1 MSLISRKNS
10 IPIQALLGLVFLLTL
25 QPACSIQRKATARH
39 PDSYQIKPWSLATS
53 GIYQAVAVGDL
64 NGDQHKDIIGGSSL
78 PGTVAIW
85 YGNGRGAWSFP
96 TFLPIKGD
104 VRSIALADFD
114 TDGRPDLAFSIQGD
128 NPGIQV
134 WLNGGQEGWEKGKSP
149 NDVGN
154 FNGIRTE
161 DINGDG
167 NPDLIAAAAGIDGNG
182 GIKVWLGD
190 GRGDWPTEVGPTA
203 RDEYIDV
210 AVADFNED
218 GHLDIGGSSIRPN
231 GAIRVWLGDSEGGWS
246 ELAPFDLGNFYA
258 LTKGDLNRD
267 GHIDLYAGTYQ
278 SGIRI
283 FLGDGSGGFTQL
295 SPPVSKGNFWKVISG
310 PVYAGGGEELF
321 ASSMDSRGILIW
333 QWQCPSAVSEHHT
346 PTKERKLSRLILRKT
361 TSLSPL
367 TDGPSIR
374 SVQRTCWRSACGKE
388 WRKQNTSYRSAPMA

>member
-25 QPACSIQRKATARH
+25 QPACSIQRKATAGH

-134 WLNGGQEGWEKGKSP
+134 WLNRGQEGWEKGKSP

-210 AVADFNED
+210 AVADFSTKTAIWTLAA
-218 GHLDIGGSSIRPN
+218 HLLGRTVQFVFGWVTARGAGPN
-231 GAIRVWLGDSEGGWS
+231 W
-246 ELAPFDLGNFYA
+246 
-258 LTKGDLNRD
+258 
-267 GHIDLYAGTYQ
+267 
-278 SGIRI
+278 
-283 FLGDGSGGFTQL
+283 
-295 SPPVSKGNFWKVISG
+295 PP
-310 PVYAGGGEELF
+310 
-321 ASSMDSRGILIW
+321 LIW
-333 QWQCPSAVSEHHT
+333 AIFMRSQKETSIETGTSTCMQGHTRAVSG
-346 PTKERKLSRLILRKT
+346 SF
-361 TSLSPL
+361 
-367 TDGPSIR
+367 
-374 SVQRTCWRSACGKE
+374 
-388 WRKQNTSYRSAPMA
+388 